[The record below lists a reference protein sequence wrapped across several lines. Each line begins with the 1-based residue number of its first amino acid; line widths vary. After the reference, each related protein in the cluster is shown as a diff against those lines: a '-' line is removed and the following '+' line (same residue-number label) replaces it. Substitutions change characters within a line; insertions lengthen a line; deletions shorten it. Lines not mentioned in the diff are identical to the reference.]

1 MGGALGVESELG
13 RGSTFTL
20 VLPLMR
26 PSTSGVPAGDGPC
39 PAGEVF
45 LILEANP
52 LTQSVLKS
60 VVAPL
65 GLTPE
70 PVTTLDAAAARLA
83 AGGVAGVLVD
93 AAGLGAETPE
103 RLAALA
109 RLVASGARRIAV
121 TWPAPD
127 EDLIQS
133 LRSAGATQVIAKP
146 ISAARLTAAL
156 KEGLDAPA

>member
-109 RLVASGARRIAV
+109 RLVASGGAADRRHLACSRRGSHPEPPIRRCDPGDRQA
-121 TWPAPD
+121 
-127 EDLIQS
+127 DLSRQ
-133 LRSAGATQVIAKP
+133 AHGGP
-146 ISAARLTAAL
+146 
-156 KEGLDAPA
+156 EGRP